1 MKSKFDRQEL
11 ERRMAKGI
19 IVCRLR
25 DTLTKFGFPE
35 NEQVIVSFKLGT
47 DVIASCEVQPT
58 DKVTQLETTGM
69 SLEAFSTEMLDGF
82 LEPTEVLFNLSE
94 ALPDLDESA
103 NDTLA
108 IRLGFEVVDL
118 IDIVVP
124 TLLICNQSCRYL
136 PCCFVRPRPPRRNP

>member
-35 NEQVIVSFKLGT
+35 NEQVTVSLKRGDEVL
-47 DVIASCEVQPT
+47 ASCEVQPT
-58 DKVTQLETTGM
+58 YRDTQLETTRM
-69 SLEAFSTEMLDGF
+69 SFEAFSTEVINGF
-82 LEPTEVLFNLSE
+82 LEPTEALFNLSE
-94 ALPDLDESA
+94 ALPVSDEFA

-108 IRLGFEVVDL
+108 IRLGFEIVDL
-118 IDIVVP
+118 IDLGLP
-124 TLLICNQSCRYL
+124 LLIICTINSPKCIK
-136 PCCFVRPRPPRRNP
+136 RPRPPRPRP